1 MFCNRQVLGHVSLVL
16 SQSDSSQGLN
26 SNLELAVEK
35 NGFGGLNNA
44 AMDELIKDTNG
55 CKSLGRNVSLH
66 DF

>member
-1 MFCNRQVLGHVSLVL
+1 MFCNRQVLRHVSLVL

-44 AMDELIKDTNG
+44 TMDELIKDTNG
-55 CKSLGRNVSLH
+55 CQPLGRNVSLH